1 MRAVIDTVVF
11 VRPLI
16 TPRSR
21 WGRIL
26 FQLVDQYTMVLS
38 PQIVEEILDVLYRP
52 GLRQRFPQMASPP
65 ELALVLGLLST
76 AEVVEPRVQLSV
88 RRDPGDNK
96 FLECAVEGAAD
107 CIVTEDRDLLDL
119 ANYQGIDLIDATA
132 FIERVGTVGG

>member
-11 VRPLI
+11 VRALI

-38 PQIVEEILDVLYRP
+38 PQIVEEILDALYRP
-52 GLRQRFPQMASPP
+52 GPRQRFPQMASPP
-65 ELALVLGLLST
+65 ELALVLGLLSN

-88 RRDPGDNK
+88 CRDPGDNK